1 MAQEGNTMQDELS
14 RIENL
19 RKETESEMDIETIWD
34 DAYKAVM
41 AKEIAEET
49 RAEARKQAEADIL
62 KRRSA
67 KKGVSN

>member
-1 MAQEGNTMQDELS
+1 MQDELS
-14 RIENL
+14 RIEDL
-19 RKETESEMDIETIWD
+19 RRETESEMDIETIWD

-62 KRRSA
+62 KRRNA

>member
-1 MAQEGNTMQDELS
+1 MQDELS
-14 RIENL
+14 RIEDL
-19 RKETESEMDIETIWD
+19 RRETESEMDIEAIWD

-62 KRRSA
+62 KRRNA
-67 KKGVSN
+67 KKRVSD

>member
-1 MAQEGNTMQDELS
+1 MQDELS

-62 KRRSA
+62 KRRNA

>member
-1 MAQEGNTMQDELS
+1 MQDELS